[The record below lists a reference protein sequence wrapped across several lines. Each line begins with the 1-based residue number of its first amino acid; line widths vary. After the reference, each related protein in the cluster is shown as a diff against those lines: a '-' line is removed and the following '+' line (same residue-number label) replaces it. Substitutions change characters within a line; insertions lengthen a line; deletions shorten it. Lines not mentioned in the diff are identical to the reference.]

1 MEMYDLLSTK
11 VRKPDTEVYR
21 ASRDRWDSIAKP
33 IDGLGSMEEMVARIA
48 SMQGRVLPELSRR
61 ALIVMCADNGV
72 VAEGVSQCSQSVTAD
87 VARLLGTGRSTVC
100 TMTKEICVDV
110 IPVDIGVAGD
120 EAFPG
125 VVNRKV
131 RAGTGNIAVEP
142 AMSQAQCLQAI
153 GTGREMMEE
162 CRQKGYG
169 LIATGEMGI
178 GNTTTATALLCAL
191 TGMAPELVTGRGAG
205 LSDEGLR
212 HKTAVIGQTLKHHGL
227 DSGRELRD
235 PQLVFEALQKVG
247 GLDIAGLAGL
257 FIGGA
262 ERGIPVIIDG
272 VVCAVA
278 ALTAEYLVP
287 GTSAYML
294 ASHTGRE
301 RGTTCV
307 LDRLKCSAVIH
318 ADLALGEGT
327 GAVML
332 LPLLDM
338 AVSLYKSGIRFDDT
352 EITAYERYGSK

>member
-1 MEMYDLLSTK
+1 MEIRDLFSVA
-11 VRKPDTEVYR
+11 VRRPDAEVYR

-33 IDGLGSMEEMVARIA
+33 IDGLGDMEDMVSRIA
-48 SMQGRVLPELSRR
+48 SMQGRILPDLSHK

-72 VAEGVSQCSQSVTAD
+72 VAEGVSQCPQSVTAD
-87 VARLLGTGRSTVC
+87 VARLLGSGRSTVC
-100 TMTKEICVDV
+100 TMTKEIDVDV
-110 IPVDIGVAGD
+110 IPVDIGIAGE
-120 EAFPG
+120 EALPG

-131 RAGTGNIAVEP
+131 CAGTGNIAVEP
-142 AMSQAQCLQAI
+142 AMSRKQCMQAI
-153 GTGREMMEE
+153 ETGREMMEK
-162 CRQKGYG
+162 CKRNGYG

-191 TGMAPELVTGRGAG
+191 TGTAPGIVAGRGAG

-212 HKTAVIGQTLKHHGL
+212 HKTEVIGQALEHHGL
-227 DSGRELRD
+227 DSGREIRD
-235 PQLVFEALQKVG
+235 PNRVFEALQTVG

-262 ERGIPVIIDG
+262 EQGIPVIIDG

-287 GTSAYML
+287 GTSAYMI
-294 ASHTGRE
+294 ASHYGRE
-301 RGTTCV
+301 RGISYA
-307 LDRLKCSAVIH
+307 LDRLKCSAVID

-332 LPLLDM
+332 FPLLDM
-338 AVSLYKSGIRFDDT
+338 AMSLYQHGIRFDDT
-352 EITAYERYGSK
+352 EITAYKRYGSK